1 EGRGLL
7 SSDDLCEVLAEVCGE
22 LDWHALLQCVAPSL
36 GADVDYGEFLAAP
49 SVRWFHLG
57 IAHMVT
63 VARASAQAELKLSG
77 LAALFDSLG
86 AIAPSV
92 LRKFGLRRL
101 GSRQDVSPSLSFRW
115 KYFVTRLLYGED
127 GLFHKQTNSAK
138 YHGGHSCG
146 FPISLKRHEIA
157 DPVAMNPW
165 DSASPENGLEHDDTT
180 IHTVAEHGVNLELFT
195 AIPRIVN
202 KQPPA
207 EEHNDPIIPN
217 IADGEDSVPFT
228 TIPHIK
234 NTQSHIDDLRRPGY
248 VIQHRD
254 SLAVNW
260 FDLEHFEE
268 DRYADLISPKAAEH
282 GENSEPS
289 IMPSPSTETQTPAE
303 APDDSISS
311 KLAERDGEKVSRLL
325 DGCCHAWRVGGP
337 DLLAGLKPM
346 IMEIVR
352 KAVEEALAE
361 LLPTPRRTV
370 TVNEDPERARRRGK
384 GKAQGDAVPEPYPS
398 SISGKGRGKEA
409 PKGDKG
415 QNQPNKGKGA
425 GGENGKGAKGKSKPV
440 APVND
445 AEDGWVQVVRRKIDK
460 SQTFVLDPADWD
472 APVIPFCELGE
483 RFNKLE
489 SGGTLKAIILCKD
502 DQLKTAKVMAAG
514 SKLPHS
520 LTLITTD
527 KKGDERIPGRLDGL
541 RHFITGFIH
550 QVTSEGNTAPRSTGQ
565 KAAITI
571 EKTDTTVLFVRV
583 SKLYAK
589 WGWQDFRQSPTK
601 AMMKWASK
609 YEIALVDTWGWQQQR
624 TAQGSDQVFG
634 ILRMNGDQVKDALR
648 HSGAEGVFLEPHRQF
663 MATRIEWHTPEQDES
678 HEHFFERVYKLQKE
692 LGLATSGQN
701 LGVRFPLQSSDRIQR
716 QWVLQG
722 VPLHWGFPEVTK
734 ALQSAFTEIVITAS
748 KRGRGDKSIFY
759 KATATLEASRDIV
772 PISVIYDGN
781 EMVLWAKWAPPRHQK
796 VSMRNLRHNI
806 VPVVDAPKILSIPAA
821 KPDEP
826 LTETDDKNKEVPQGK
841 RPKTEEKKRSIPA
854 CLQLC
859 AQPRDG
865 NCLFHSLCQGLAW
878 VTKHQKKPLVMT
890 AREMRARL
898 VERLRRHSELYE
910 TDHDGLGPSGAP
922 ATWKEYLSQIEVE
935 GTYGGQLEVRAFA
948 RIFDCR
954 VIVIPEFTAFPC
966 ESFHNKAK
974 SRVIATW
981 LTGSPCAHMDL
992 LLPKGA
998 SEETATAKTLSLP
1011 QEILSIQ
1018 APPAVS
1024 YRVGG
1029 TGSRTEKRWTTRVG
1043 DPSYAGIPKETGL
1056 GHGATQIRIARDIK
1070 DLAQAH
1076 ALFKKLR
1083 LSAEERQV
1091 QNFQVYCIS
1100 EADVNTFSGPGYL
1113 QAWRSRGWTAALSEG
1128 LEGISKVALASS
1140 HHFRIIRLP
1149 TEEASGRHVAGI
1161 FEFRNQQQKVI
1172 EVLIVAFYGC
1182 PQSEARAQAQAMDVL
1197 MAAKSTGL
1205 PFIVAGDWNTTQE
1218 TGALARA
1225 IQNQA
1230 VLACD
1235 EVDLSSNL
1243 PATGPI
1249 YSGSRRRRIDFAIA
1263 ENHCSPVGLAH
1274 HANAALSDHL
1284 LVQYDFDFSAAL
1296 PWVQPA
1302 RNPIRKDITERE
1314 AEAFFSHVDASA
1326 FNEFLGRDDVDMAWQ
1341 WLSDTA
1347 ESCLCQHIEHPMR
1360 SEPWEPSII
1369 PRKRFQGCVS
1379 GSRGYKA
1386 LLKLQARLQVL
1397 ANRPWDTALHQ
1408 RLQSSLY
1415 HVRQLCPELPHLDL
1429 FAPEA
1434 AHVVQKLLQ
1443 QYRQVEQQVM
1453 REQWRRCTQNDPS
1466 RIRSFVKRKVDAQ
1479 VAWEQE
1485 VPSLQESRFYQSP
1498 AEAVDQQ
1505 ASNWMDKWGP
1515 DAPECSPM
1523 VHTILRQVPRPDW
1536 GDISFRFSG
1545 QALRAAMSKMKHKAA
1560 GADTWRPC
1568 DLLLLPERWYDMAAK
1583 LWERVMALRTVPH
1596 RWREATVTLLRK
1608 PGGKTR
1614 PITLLPAIWRA
1625 GTRCLLAQLRPWCNS
1640 WRSPRVAGI
1649 PGTSVAGGLGQLYSA
1664 LQRGAKTVVTMDI
1677 EAFYDSIGLPTL
1689 CQALRHLK
1697 CPEALIQIIESFY
1710 KGARRI
1716 FQMNGAC
1723 SRQWYDCNM
1732 GLAQG
1737 CPLSPVLAS
1746 VITHCW
1752 ITFVL
1757 ASPECRHLDGLGY
1770 IDDRSLWLGADGCT
1784 QEMITALERS
1794 GIFDEASGFT
1804 LSLPKC
1810 KVTSR
1815 VQHAD
1820 VEGLRSQFGFQDS
1833 EVIELLGVAIPFE
1846 GPWRLLKL
1854 HLRKVLLRLR
1864 LLAWTNVHRRLH
1876 QHLIASLVMPS
1887 FTWCAAFADMPP
1899 QDLAT
1904 VKNEVLNSFEN
1915 IFKVNAAR
1923 ALIFETVGWQLE
1935 PSFALDSAC
1944 LRTWWK
1950 LAASPPDW
1958 TECLP
1963 LAAINDWLQVLPRL
1977 SEVLLRY
1984 HWWIGADG
1992 RSLLRHDDTGQV
2004 RQVRCGY
2011 DSFDVVLAWMVQV
2024 FRDRYVLKAPRVKR
2038 RLHRDDVTRATGL
2051 DLPPPSPG
2059 SHFYLNGRLSL
2070 LDSGGSVLNYATWT
2084 SGGTAWHYTA
2094 GRKVDDN
2101 DAQSTCLCG
2110 LKWPSR
2116 PHLLWKCP
2124 STADL
2129 RVGLTPPS
2137 HRAAERMLL
2146 LDLPEWPAAPRS
2158 IDPGGLLEELCDELC
2173 RRHREPVI
2181 YLAVDGSEKDH
2192 VGAFAVTV
2200 EPQRVTVKGSRDD
2213 EDQTPFKQEIL
2224 SLRLAVQAVSSM
2236 TARVD
2241 FAGVFVFIGDCKAAL
2256 RAAEPACV
2264 ADKLALPSLVR
2275 ETQQAFRELDRTGV
2289 RYWVIWVPSHGKKPE
2304 WRAPEDLCGSLLRD
2318 LNDSV
2323 DCSARDAMNRRWR
2336 GSARARWFEAWRGNL
2351 EWQDRAVHAAAAASE
2366 RLMLPVDVQGNTE
2379 TEMHGQLSRESGSQD
2394 KEGPPACPNGT
2405 VTHHLASEALGRL
2418 LPSLRERQRHQ
2429 LAKSLFGE
2437 ETTQLSAVLHQLA
2450 LFADPPELSEPWM
2463 RQALHRIGDLIRQ
2476 RHGPPPLHSALIRFF
2491 KAAAH
2496 RQSDLLGPKEFVEGL
2511 QHLGT
2516 YECRDPDVPLLHA
2529 GRLYQLFEGLRITK
2543 DSRPCGD
2550 QSREGD
2556 TVNKI

>member
-1 EGRGLL
+1 MRRRLKRMNSELHESDSASTGRVSGGLK
-7 SSDDLCEVLAEVCGE
+7 
-22 LDWHALLQCVAPSL
+22 QT
-36 GADVDYGEFLAAP
+36 
-49 SVRWFHLG
+49 R
-57 IAHMVT
+57 
-63 VARASAQAELKLSG
+63 
-77 LAALFDSLG
+77 
-86 AIAPSV
+86 
-92 LRKFGLRRL
+92 RRL

-1043 DPSYAGIPKETGL
+1043 DPSYVPRFQAAASSQAQDDCEGNPSTTSGQEGTVWTQSHHSGKQSSRHASDGSVFSGSSRPRPKTKSVKHSLNRRTNAASRGSIEIHDFDIEEDLKVAEARSSKGRGARPWCPGLSDGVAQCPHCPFRFRYDPAKYASARDKLYKHCKNLHGVCTSGVPHGTAKPSIVQTPCPPPHYWKCPLCEAGIPKETGL

-1070 DLAQAH
+1070 AHKTQAHPKVKWHIWKQKLRAKRYHERSQSQRNINNIQRIQALQTALGDDWVQFGIFRWPRLHHDANQEPSLQFDLTWYCRRCHEIFKSMRALQSHVKAGCQESRGHRGSRKGPKRLKDLAQAH

-1083 LSAEERQV
+1083 LSAEERQE
-1091 QNFQVYCIS
+1091 QQSFFDMAQ
-1100 EADVNTFSGPGYL
+1100 
-1113 QAWRSRGWTAALSEG
+1113 Q
-1128 LEGISKVALASS
+1128 
-1140 HHFRIIRLP
+1140 
-1149 TEEASGRHVAGI
+1149 I
-1161 FEFRNQQQKVI
+1161 FE
-1172 EVLIVAFYGC
+1172 
-1182 PQSEARAQAQAMDVL
+1182 
-1197 MAAKSTGL
+1197 KSS
-1205 PFIVAGDWNTTQE
+1205 P
-1218 TGALARA
+1218 
-1225 IQNQA
+1225 
-1230 VLACD
+1230 
-1235 EVDLSSNL
+1235 
-1243 PATGPI
+1243 
-1249 YSGSRRRRIDFAIA
+1249 
-1263 ENHCSPVGLAH
+1263 CS
-1274 HANAALSDHL
+1274 
-1284 LVQYDFDFSAAL
+1284 F
-1296 PWVQPA
+1296 
-1302 RNPIRKDITERE
+1302 
-1314 AEAFFSHVDASA
+1314 
-1326 FNEFLGRDDVDMAWQ
+1326 
-1341 WLSDTA
+1341 
-1347 ESCLCQHIEHPMR
+1347 
-1360 SEPWEPSII
+1360 
-1369 PRKRFQGCVS
+1369 
-1379 GSRGYKA
+1379 
-1386 LLKLQARLQVL
+1386 
-1397 ANRPWDTALHQ
+1397 
-1408 RLQSSLY
+1408 
-1415 HVRQLCPELPHLDL
+1415 
-1429 FAPEA
+1429 
-1434 AHVVQKLLQ
+1434 
-1443 QYRQVEQQVM
+1443 
-1453 REQWRRCTQNDPS
+1453 
-1466 RIRSFVKRKVDAQ
+1466 
-1479 VAWEQE
+1479 
-1485 VPSLQESRFYQSP
+1485 
-1498 AEAVDQQ
+1498 
-1505 ASNWMDKWGP
+1505 
-1515 DAPECSPM
+1515 
-1523 VHTILRQVPRPDW
+1523 
-1536 GDISFRFSG
+1536 
-1545 QALRAAMSKMKHKAA
+1545 
-1560 GADTWRPC
+1560 
-1568 DLLLLPERWYDMAAK
+1568 
-1583 LWERVMALRTVPH
+1583 
-1596 RWREATVTLLRK
+1596 
-1608 PGGKTR
+1608 
-1614 PITLLPAIWRA
+1614 
-1625 GTRCLLAQLRPWCNS
+1625 
-1640 WRSPRVAGI
+1640 
-1649 PGTSVAGGLGQLYSA
+1649 
-1664 LQRGAKTVVTMDI
+1664 
-1677 EAFYDSIGLPTL
+1677 
-1689 CQALRHLK
+1689 
-1697 CPEALIQIIESFY
+1697 
-1710 KGARRI
+1710 
-1716 FQMNGAC
+1716 
-1723 SRQWYDCNM
+1723 
-1732 GLAQG
+1732 
-1737 CPLSPVLAS
+1737 
-1746 VITHCW
+1746 
-1752 ITFVL
+1752 
-1757 ASPECRHLDGLGY
+1757 
-1770 IDDRSLWLGADGCT
+1770 
-1784 QEMITALERS
+1784 
-1794 GIFDEASGFT
+1794 
-1804 LSLPKC
+1804 
-1810 KVTSR
+1810 
-1815 VQHAD
+1815 
-1820 VEGLRSQFGFQDS
+1820 
-1833 EVIELLGVAIPFE
+1833 
-1846 GPWRLLKL
+1846 
-1854 HLRKVLLRLR
+1854 
-1864 LLAWTNVHRRLH
+1864 
-1876 QHLIASLVMPS
+1876 
-1887 FTWCAAFADMPP
+1887 
-1899 QDLAT
+1899 
-1904 VKNEVLNSFEN
+1904 
-1915 IFKVNAAR
+1915 
-1923 ALIFETVGWQLE
+1923 
-1935 PSFALDSAC
+1935 
-1944 LRTWWK
+1944 
-1950 LAASPPDW
+1950 
-1958 TECLP
+1958 
-1963 LAAINDWLQVLPRL
+1963 
-1977 SEVLLRY
+1977 
-1984 HWWIGADG
+1984 
-1992 RSLLRHDDTGQV
+1992 
-2004 RQVRCGY
+2004 
-2011 DSFDVVLAWMVQV
+2011 
-2024 FRDRYVLKAPRVKR
+2024 
-2038 RLHRDDVTRATGL
+2038 
-2051 DLPPPSPG
+2051 
-2059 SHFYLNGRLSL
+2059 
-2070 LDSGGSVLNYATWT
+2070 
-2084 SGGTAWHYTA
+2084 
-2094 GRKVDDN
+2094 
-2101 DAQSTCLCG
+2101 
-2110 LKWPSR
+2110 
-2116 PHLLWKCP
+2116 
-2124 STADL
+2124 
-2129 RVGLTPPS
+2129 
-2137 HRAAERMLL
+2137 
-2146 LDLPEWPAAPRS
+2146 
-2158 IDPGGLLEELCDELC
+2158 
-2173 RRHREPVI
+2173 
-2181 YLAVDGSEKDH
+2181 
-2192 VGAFAVTV
+2192 
-2200 EPQRVTVKGSRDD
+2200 
-2213 EDQTPFKQEIL
+2213 
-2224 SLRLAVQAVSSM
+2224 
-2236 TARVD
+2236 
-2241 FAGVFVFIGDCKAAL
+2241 
-2256 RAAEPACV
+2256 
-2264 ADKLALPSLVR
+2264 
-2275 ETQQAFRELDRTGV
+2275 
-2289 RYWVIWVPSHGKKPE
+2289 
-2304 WRAPEDLCGSLLRD
+2304 
-2318 LNDSV
+2318 
-2323 DCSARDAMNRRWR
+2323 
-2336 GSARARWFEAWRGNL
+2336 
-2351 EWQDRAVHAAAAASE
+2351 
-2366 RLMLPVDVQGNTE
+2366 
-2379 TEMHGQLSRESGSQD
+2379 
-2394 KEGPPACPNGT
+2394 
-2405 VTHHLASEALGRL
+2405 
-2418 LPSLRERQRHQ
+2418 
-2429 LAKSLFGE
+2429 
-2437 ETTQLSAVLHQLA
+2437 
-2450 LFADPPELSEPWM
+2450 
-2463 RQALHRIGDLIRQ
+2463 
-2476 RHGPPPLHSALIRFF
+2476 
-2491 KAAAH
+2491 
-2496 RQSDLLGPKEFVEGL
+2496 
-2511 QHLGT
+2511 
-2516 YECRDPDVPLLHA
+2516 
-2529 GRLYQLFEGLRITK
+2529 
-2543 DSRPCGD
+2543 
-2550 QSREGD
+2550 
-2556 TVNKI
+2556 